1 MIQQLLIAVLL
12 IASVFYL
19 VRTVYV
25 SFRTG
30 KTCGTGCGKCA
41 EATSKRFVNE

>member
-1 MIQQLLIAVLL
+1 MFQQLLIAVLL
-12 IASVFYL
+12 IASVSYL

-41 EATSKRFVNE
+41 ESTAKKFIHE

>member
-1 MIQQLLIAVLL
+1 MVQQFLIAGLL
-12 IASVFYL
+12 AASVFYL

-30 KTCGTGCGKCA
+30 KACGTGCGKCQGAAA
-41 EATSKRFVNE
+41 EKIIHE

>member
-1 MIQQLLIAVLL
+1 MVQQLLIAVLL
-12 IASVFYL
+12 IASVSYL
-19 VRTVYV
+19 VRTVII

-41 EATSKRFVNE
+41 STPQKELVNE